1 LSAKGYL
8 TSIPSE
14 YVTESE
20 LSAKGYATKSDVTA
34 VNTSLNNY
42 YTKEAAD
49 LRYQPKGN
57 YLTSIPSEYVTES
70 ELAAKGYITSIPSQY
85 VTESELSAK
94 GYLTSIPSE
103 YVTDTELTNKDYAT
117 KTYVDNANNTQNTQ
131 INSKQAKLVSGTNI
145 KTINGQ
151 SILGSG
157 NIEIKG
163 GTDTDLT
170 GYATENWVTS
180 NYQPK
185 GNYLTSVPSEY
196 ITESELLAKGYATT
210 ASVNTKQDKL
220 YSGVNLVTINGQSLL
235 GSGNIQVAADVD
247 MSNYYTKAQIDTMVG
262 AINQILGSLINDIDT
277 ESLEN
282 SLNTILFE
290 K

>member
-1 LSAKGYL
+1 
-8 TSIPSE
+8 
-14 YVTESE
+14 
-20 LSAKGYATKSDVTA
+20 
-34 VNTSLNNY
+34 
-42 YTKEAAD
+42 
-49 LRYQPKGN
+49 
-57 YLTSIPSEYVTES
+57 
-70 ELAAKGYITSIPSQY
+70 
-85 VTESELSAK
+85 
-94 GYLTSIPSE
+94 
-103 YVTDTELTNKDYAT
+103 
-117 KTYVDNANNTQNTQ
+117 
-131 INSKQAKLVSGTNI
+131 
-145 KTINGQ
+145 
-151 SILGSG
+151 
-157 NIEIKG
+157 
-163 GTDTDLT
+163 LT
-170 GYATENWVTS
+170 GYATEKWVTS

-196 ITESELLAKGYATT
+196 VTESELLAKGYATT